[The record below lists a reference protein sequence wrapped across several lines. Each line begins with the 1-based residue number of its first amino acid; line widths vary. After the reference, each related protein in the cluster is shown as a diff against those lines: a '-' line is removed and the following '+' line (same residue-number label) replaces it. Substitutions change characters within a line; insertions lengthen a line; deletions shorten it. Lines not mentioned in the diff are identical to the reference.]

1 MPLRPYA
8 LLLPLLLLGGCVVS
22 ESHSAPAPAPP
33 AEAAPVEAAK
43 CVPPGTW
50 ADAAGKATPRDA
62 LLERAAKA
70 PAVLLGERHDSAEQ
84 HRWQLQTL
92 SQLYG
97 LNAKLAV
104 AMEMVP
110 RSKQAVLD
118 RWVDGTLSEA
128 DFLREV
134 DWRTVWG
141 FDPQL
146 YLPILHF
153 ARMNRLPLVAI
164 NVEQDLVRR
173 TSRGGWAS
181 IPEAEREG
189 VGTAAPPSA
198 EYRDFLAK
206 VLGQHGPEEQAV
218 NQDTERFRNFVEAQ
232 SVWDRAMAERI
243 AETHRKTGRTVVTI
257 VGAGHVQN
265 RFGIPHQLAD
275 LGIPDS
281 VVLLPWDADRPC
293 RELDGKIADAV
304 FGIDSGGEPS
314 GPPKP
319 RFGVM
324 LEPDKAGVK
333 VADVLPGSVA
343 EATGLKRG
351 DIVTAAAG
359 KPVRVAGDLTG
370 AVQKTGPGTWL
381 PVTVKRGGKTKDLV
395 AKFPAE

>member
-1 MPLRPYA
+1 M
-8 LLLPLLLLGGCVVS
+8 GGCVVS
-22 ESHSAPAPAPP
+22 ESHSAPAAAPP
-33 AEAAPVEAAK
+33 VEAAPAPAEAAK

-50 ADAAGKATPRDA
+50 ADAAGKPMPRDA

-70 PAVLLGERHDSAEQ
+70 PAVLLGERHDSTEQ

-92 SQLYG
+92 NQLYG
-97 LNAKLAV
+97 LNARLAV

-118 RWVDGTLSEA
+118 RWVDGMLGEA

-153 ARMNRLPLVAI
+153 ARMNRVPLVAL

-173 TSRGGWAS
+173 TSKGGWAS
-181 IPEAEREG
+181 IPEADREG
-189 VGTAAPPSA
+189 VGTAAPPTA
-198 EYRDFLAK
+198 EYRDFLAT

-218 NQDTERFRNFVEAQ
+218 DRDSARFRNFIEAQ

-281 VVLLPWDADRPC
+281 LVLLPWDADRPC
-293 RELDGKIADAV
+293 KDLDGKIADAV

-333 VADVLPGSVA
+333 IADVLPGSVA
-343 EATGLKRG
+343 EASGLKRG

-381 PVTVKRGGKTKDLV
+381 PVTVTRGGKTKDLV
-395 AKFPAE
+395 AKFPTE